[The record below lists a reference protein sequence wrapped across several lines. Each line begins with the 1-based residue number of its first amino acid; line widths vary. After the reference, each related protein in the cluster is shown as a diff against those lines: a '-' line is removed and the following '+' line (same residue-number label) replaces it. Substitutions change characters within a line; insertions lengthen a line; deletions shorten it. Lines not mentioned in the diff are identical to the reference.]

1 VTTELLE
8 SLEPMIL
15 GIAQEYG
22 RKFHIYGADSSD
34 YAQEL
39 RIWVLENVDKV
50 NEWMD
55 DEQYSADHADR
66 MIAKSLRNRCK
77 GYGLEVK
84 AQAVGYK
91 VDDLVFY
98 TENEITHL
106 LSLVFDPEKWH
117 EPPQSE
123 GRSTKAP
130 SEGGGWIATLADIAQ
145 GIERLDESD
154 QQILRARHQHGEMN
168 KTLAE
173 RCGVSEQT
181 MSHWH
186 MRAIKRLHK
195 ELGGA
200 RPEFSAGRDPW
211 RGRRAIGNS
220 HAQAITGS
228 DYDA

>member
-50 NEWMD
+50 NE
-55 DEQYSADHADR
+55 
-66 MIAKSLRNRCK
+66 

-91 VDDLVFY
+91 VGDLVFY

-228 DYDA
+228 DYDS